1 MMNIFLNFFALTLKC
16 SLIRSLFYLLSEVHY
31 NSVFFIEFCFR
42 LQTYTMLFEYILVFL
57 DLGFDDEKFLMQIV
71 PGNNNPSHKYDK
83 NDEVQLLDI
92 VDQVSLI

>member
-1 MMNIFLNFFALTLKC
+1 
-16 SLIRSLFYLLSEVHY
+16 
-31 NSVFFIEFCFR
+31 
-42 LQTYTMLFEYILVFL
+42 MLFEYILVFL